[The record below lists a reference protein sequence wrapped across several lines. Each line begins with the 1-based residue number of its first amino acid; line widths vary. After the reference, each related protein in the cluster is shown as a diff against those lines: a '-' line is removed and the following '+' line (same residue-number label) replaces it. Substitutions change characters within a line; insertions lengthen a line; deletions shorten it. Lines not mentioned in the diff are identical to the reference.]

1 MPPAQAKLGTT
12 LRCAGGWV
20 RDKLMGRESSDID
33 IALDDMLGSAF
44 AGVVNAHLQSAGQSV
59 RGVAVI
65 ASNPEQSKHLET
77 ARMRVNGIWL
87 DLVNL
92 RSEEYA
98 SESRIP
104 SMQARLGEGLCWEW
118 DS

>member
-1 MPPAQAKLGTT
+1 
-12 LRCAGGWV
+12 
-20 RDKLMGRESSDID
+20 MGRESSDID

-44 AGVVNAHLQSAGQSV
+44 AGVVNEHLRSAGQSV

-104 SMQARLGEGLCWEW
+104 SMQARPEEGIRGEGEHSCFRA
-118 DS
+118 